1 MVKRRTQ
8 SLRIAYEKEA
18 ELRRKVRESEQ
29 RIDQLQK
36 TEIIG
41 AMSSLIAHEI
51 NGPLA
56 TIDNYCRGI
65 KRKLEVEG
73 NDNSWLDRPM
83 SLIVK
88 QTAKISDIVSRVRAY
103 AKRDEPEFTK
113 IEADKLLRSCVSDIR
128 MRYPNCQI
136 VLSHTEPAVVLG
148 HILEFEV
155 LLENIIKNAIQ
166 AAQTADTNRIEIR
179 QLCENNSMCVRIL
192 NASSVRSSEEL
203 EKHLQPLHSSKNQGL
218 GIGLLICRA
227 IAEKMRGN
235 LSVTYKDGEVF
246 TEVKIPLFVP
256 QEKENADQNC

>member
-1 MVKRRTQ
+1 
-8 SLRIAYEKEA
+8 
-18 ELRRKVRESEQ
+18 
-29 RIDQLQK
+29 
-36 TEIIG
+36 
-41 AMSSLIAHEI
+41 
-51 NGPLA
+51 
-56 TIDNYCRGI
+56 
-65 KRKLEVEG
+65 
-73 NDNSWLDRPM
+73 
-83 SLIVK
+83 
-88 QTAKISDIVSRVRAY
+88 
-103 AKRDEPEFTK
+103 
-113 IEADKLLRSCVSDIR
+113 

-166 AAQTADTNRIEIR
+166 ATQTADTNRIEIR
-179 QLCENNSMCVRIL
+179 QLCENNSMYVRIL

-218 GIGLLICRA
+218 GIGLLICRT

-256 QEKENADQNC
+256 QKKENADQNC

>member
-1 MVKRRTQ
+1 
-8 SLRIAYEKEA
+8 
-18 ELRRKVRESEQ
+18 
-29 RIDQLQK
+29 
-36 TEIIG
+36 
-41 AMSSLIAHEI
+41 MSSLIAHEI

-166 AAQTADTNRIEIR
+166 ATQTADTNRIEIR
-179 QLCENNSMCVRIL
+179 QLCENNSMYVRIL

-203 EKHLQPLHSSKNQGL
+203 ESTFSLCTPLKSRLRNRIADLPHD
-218 GIGLLICRA
+218 CR
-227 IAEKMRGN
+227 KMRGN

-256 QEKENADQNC
+256 QEKKMLIRIVDDDEDLAESLKFCWSRKAGKSSATPVLKTI